1 MSKMLMGIFVAYLT
15 SSITSDKKNRRYLK
29 MAAIL
34 KMSKYWTLLQFDIRN
49 EKIIPNYERK
59 NIFMVMTSSMTS
71 QSDLKAV
78 SLYSFLNEK
87 NSIFHDNWRTNKDI
101 IFKLSVHMYHW
112 IVNMRWQTILDC
124 YVDDVIGS
132 ENNSKLWTAIA
143 LSIFELEHRSKAQNV
158 TYAMAIFVAYSN
170 SSFTSGKNIRR
181 DLKRRPFWK
190 CQN

>member
-1 MSKMLMGIFVAYLT
+1 
-15 SSITSDKKNRRYLK
+15 
-29 MAAIL
+29 
-34 KMSKYWTLLQFDIRN
+34 
-49 EKIIPNYERK
+49 
-59 NIFMVMTSSMTS
+59 MTSSMTS

-132 ENNSKLWTAIA
+132 ENKSKLWTAIA

-158 TYAMAIFVAYSN
+158 TNAMAIFVAYSN
-170 SSFTSGKNIRR
+170 SSFTSGKNVKIKHSFN
-181 DLKRRPFWK
+181 LTSKMKRWSQIVREKLFSWWWRHQLRHTVTSK
-190 CQN
+190 SSIYSIINKK